1 HPHHPQE
8 HPMNPD
14 HPDHPGHQLPGPHTV
29 TITLHHT
36 HLITIP
42 NTGHTLPLET
52 PHHLAHHTHQFT
64 QELAIKSQP

>member
-1 HPHHPQE
+1 P
-8 HPMNPD
+8 
-14 HPDHPGHQLPGPHTV
+14 
-29 TITLHHT
+29 HT

-64 QELAIKSQP
+64 QELAVKSQP